1 MVIKKPS
8 PVILEEGENVTLV
21 CKASGL
27 PIPTITGQKP
37 LGHLPRGRTAV
48 IDGNITVLSVTKK
61 DTGTY
66 VCSVKNLLG
75 EDSALAVITVID
87 RLKFTV
93 IPPLKIV
100 ASVFNSLT
108 LNCKAQGALEM
119 TWKRTKKNL
128 PQNYAL
134 ISNGS
139 LFLKQV
145 TANDEGSY
153 TCVARNYQRTIETSC
168 VVEVPKPMSCSSIK
182 SGHS

>member
-1 MVIKKPS
+1 M
-8 PVILEEGENVTLV
+8 
-21 CKASGL
+21 
-27 PIPTITGQKP
+27 
-37 LGHLPRGRTAV
+37 
-48 IDGNITVLSVTKK
+48 IDGNMTIISATKK

-93 IPPLKIV
+93 TPPLKIA
-100 ASVFNSLT
+100 ASVFNNLT

-119 TWKRTKKNL
+119 TWKRTNKNL
-128 PQNYAL
+128 PQNHVF

-145 TANDEGSY
+145 TANDNRSY
-153 TCVARNYQRTIETSC
+153 THCNFQGVIITPLVGLI
-168 VVEVPKPMSCSSIK
+168 
-182 SGHS
+182 

>member
-1 MVIKKPS
+1 MVTKKPS
-8 PVILEEGENVTLV
+8 SVILEEGENVTLV

-27 PIPTITGQKP
+27 PIPTITWQKP

-48 IDGNITVLSVTKK
+48 IDGNMTIISVTKK

-100 ASVFNSLT
+100 ASVFNNLT

-119 TWKRTKKNL
+119 TWKRTNK
-128 PQNYAL
+128 
-134 ISNGS
+134 I
-139 LFLKQV
+139 FLKTTFLFQ
-145 TANDEGSY
+145 T
-153 TCVARNYQRTIETSC
+153 
-168 VVEVPKPMSCSSIK
+168 EVCFSNK
-182 SGHS
+182 